1 MAERIVVVGGDAGGM
16 AAISQI
22 RKRKSDA
29 EIVVFEKGHWTSYS
43 ACGIPYVVAAQVAAI
58 ERLVARTP
66 AQFRELGVDVR
77 MRHEVTAIDLAA
89 RHVEVRDI
97 EGQTTLE
104 MGF

>member
-22 RKRKSDA
+22 RKRKPDA

-43 ACGIPYVVAAQVAAI
+43 ACGIPYVVAGRAAGTK
-58 ERLVARTP
+58 RVGARTP
-66 AQFRELGVDVR
+66 EQFRASGVDVR
-77 MRHEVTAIDLAA
+77 MRHEVTAIALAR

-97 EGQTTLE
+97 EG
-104 MGF
+104 